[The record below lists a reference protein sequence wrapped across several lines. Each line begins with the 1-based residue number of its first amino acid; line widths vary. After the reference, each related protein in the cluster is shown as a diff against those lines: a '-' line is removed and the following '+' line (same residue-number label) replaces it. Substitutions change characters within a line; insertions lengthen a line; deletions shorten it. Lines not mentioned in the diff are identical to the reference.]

1 MHYLLYNPLA
11 NNYHACDDIHK
22 ILELHKEIN
31 YEQIDITKLDLV
43 KFLSNGFGIDKKSSE
58 ELLK

>member
-22 ILELHKEIN
+22 VLELHKEIN
-31 YEQIDITKLDLV
+31 YEQIDLVNNDFDIKINHLFNNKTKRINKL
-43 KFLSNGFGIDKKSSE
+43 
-58 ELLK
+58 

>member
-22 ILELHKEIN
+22 VLELHKEIN

-43 KFLSNGFGIDKKSSE
+43 KFLSKEGDC
-58 ELLK
+58 